1 MNTNTSELLQLK
13 KQYDEE
19 NELLQELEKNPI
31 SEGQLNDILGRGR
44 SSVEYATLSKR
55 LRPLLDELRERKL
68 IVQDS
73 PMSFGE
79 FKKANPNMI
88 SIRASS
94 LQQMEL
100 REYELFS
107 GSFKRSNEQMVRGFD
122 SRNWHG
128 FKVYQDLPMDVIG
141 QGFKSVQHYIYSEN
155 GREYE
160 SGTGFTA
167 RRPIVLVSYKN
178 AIDGLQRI
186 SAEDR
191 QKFNEAKK
199 IYDRSRKEI
208 DSIFKQ
214 LDLKVPDPLAHTV

>member
-19 NELLQELEKNPI
+19 NELLQALEKNPI

-68 IVQDS
+68 IVEDS
-73 PMSFGE
+73 PMSFKE

-107 GSFKRSNEQMVRGFD
+107 KSFKRSNEQMIRGFD
-122 SRNWHG
+122 SRNWTG

-160 SGTGFTA
+160 SGTGFMA
-167 RRPIVLVSYKN
+167 KNPLILVDVK
-178 AIDGLQRI
+178 GTGRI

>member
-19 NELLQELEKNPI
+19 NELLQALEKNPI

-122 SRNWHG
+122 SRNWTG

-141 QGFKSVQHYIYSEN
+141 QGFKSVQPYIYSEN

-160 SGTGFTA
+160 SGTGFMA
-167 RRPIVLVSYKN
+167 KNPLILVDVK
-178 AIDGLQRI
+178 GTGRI

-214 LDLKVPDPLAHTV
+214 LDLKVPDWLEHTV

>member
-19 NELLQELEKNPI
+19 NELLQALEKNPI

-68 IVQDS
+68 IVEDS

-79 FKKANPNMI
+79 FKKANPKMI
-88 SIRASS
+88 CIHASS

-107 GSFKRSNEQMVRGFD
+107 GSFKRTYEQMVIGFD
-122 SRNWHG
+122 SRNWQG

-141 QGFKSVQHYIYSEN
+141 QGFSAVQHYIYSEN

>member
-19 NELLQELEKNPI
+19 NELLQALEKNPI

-73 PMSFGE
+73 PMSFEE
-79 FKKANPNMI
+79 FKKANPKMI
-88 SIRASS
+88 CIHASS

-107 GSFKRSNEQMVRGFD
+107 GSFKRTYEQMVIGFD
-122 SRNWHG
+122 SRNWQG

-141 QGFKSVQHYIYSEN
+141 QGFKAVQHYIYSEN

-167 RRPIVLVSYKN
+167 RRPLLLVDVK
-178 AIDGLQRI
+178 GTGRI

-199 IYDRSRKEI
+199 IYSRARKEI